1 MMQPLEAR
9 ANGAKWSDL
18 CEELDRWG
26 ETGRMAT
33 LWWRDDDARGPND
46 HLDRLLASAGDVPA
60 TLAVIPAAAEPEL
73 ALWLARR
80 APRAD
85 IVQHGWRHA
94 NHSAD
99 RKKSEF
105 PAARPPASVRAEL
118 AAGRTRLGALFG
130 ERALAVLAPPWN
142 RLDARFLPL
151 LAGCG
156 IAALSRSGA
165 RRAACAAPGIA
176 EANVHVDLV
185 AWRGDRGFIGEAA
198 ALAGLLAHLR
208 ARRFGIVDAAEPT
221 GVLTHHA
228 VEDAGAAA
236 FLRALGARIA
246 AHGAARWF
254 SGREVFALP

>member
-18 CEELDRWG
+18 LEELDRWG

-33 LWWRDDDARGPND
+33 LWWRDDDATGPND
-46 HLDRLLASAGDVPA
+46 HLDRLLASAGDVPV

-73 ALWLARR
+73 APWLAQR

-85 IVQHGWRHA
+85 IVQHGWRHVD
-94 NHSAD
+94 HSAE

-105 PAARPPASVRAEL
+105 PATRPHAAVRTEL
-118 AAGRTRLGALFG
+118 AAGRARLETLFG
-130 ERALAVLAPPWN
+130 DRALAVLAPPWN

-151 LAGCG
+151 LAECG
-156 IAALSRSGA
+156 IAAISRSGA
-165 RRAACAAPGIA
+165 RQAACAAPGLGA
-176 EANVHVDLV
+176 ANVHVDLV

-208 ARRFGIVDAAEPT
+208 ARRRGIVDAAEPT
-221 GVLTHHA
+221 GILTHHA
-228 VEDAGAAA
+228 VQDAAAAA
-236 FLRALGARIA
+236 FLCALRARIA
-246 AHGAARWF
+246 VHGAARWLA
-254 SGREVFALP
+254 GREVFARR